1 MPPIF
6 YSGNEFQPAL
16 DPAMQVLNFF
26 NLDDMINSFNMTSQM
41 RFLLE
46 HNDKIAIGRS
56 KIFYLDPY
64 TLRNYEDSY
73 NYCNNLNMTVA
84 LPTDGSEND
93 LMARL
98 MRKWNSYIRTQKFNS
113 IETWLAAGLS
123 NKRKIGKL
131 NALVLQT

>member
-6 YSGNEFQPAL
+6 HSGNEFQPAL
-16 DPAMQVLNFF
+16 DPTMQVLNFF
-26 NLDDMINSFNMTSQM
+26 NLEDMIKSLNMTSQM

-56 KIFYLDPY
+56 KIFYLNPY
-64 TLRNYEDSY
+64 TLRNYEDS
-73 NYCNNLNMTVA
+73 NAYCNDLNMTVA
-84 LPTDGSEND
+84 LPTNESEND
-93 LMARL
+93 LMAKL
-98 MRKWNSYIRTQKFNS
+98 MRKWNSYIRTPKFNS

-131 NALVLQT
+131 NALFLET